1 MNEKDDRMSSWGYKF
16 EQYVQT
22 DQPTSSTVK
31 VILFYSNNYL
41 ININLVFTFESLDSN
56 AVIRFFAL
64 NH

>member
-31 VILFYSNNYL
+31 VILLYSGNYL
-41 ININLVFTFESLDSN
+41 ININLVLTFESL
-56 AVIRFFAL
+56 
-64 NH
+64 